1 METART
7 QTAPHRNDFNPF
19 INGGENDELTLRRL
33 DSLLAINAEI
43 AREKS
48 LFQME
53 REKTEAALMAH
64 PLDSRKAF
72 AYFGLLL
79 GIFPPA
85 TIFARMFFTNGSF
98 RNDEFWILGIVAII
112 NVISAIVGYF
122 SGKLVGKIV
131 ANLEMLSWTKM
142 LLVLPFVG
150 MLWGILAGGAGG
162 VIVFVIGAI
171 FGAIFG
177 AMVGGAALPIFAVFH
192 RLLKK
197 GEMIDAKHFYPLA
210 FGITFV
216 ICAFILGS
224 N

>member
-19 INGGENDELTLRRL
+19 INSGENDQLTLQRL
-33 DSLLAINAEI
+33 DSLLSMNAET

-48 LFQME
+48 IFHTE
-53 REKTEAALMAH
+53 REKTEAALMAN
-64 PLDSRKAF
+64 PMDSRKAF

-85 TIFARMFFTNGSF
+85 AIFARMFFNNGSF
-98 RNDEFWILGIVAII
+98 RNDEFWILGIFAII
-112 NVISAIVGYF
+112 NIISAIVGYF
-122 SGKLVGKIV
+122 SGKFIGKIV
-131 ANLEMLSWTKM
+131 ANLEQMSWTKM
-142 LLVLPFVG
+142 LFILPFVG
-150 MLWGILAGGAGG
+150 ILWGILTGGAGG
-162 VIVFVIGAI
+162 IIVFVIGAI
-171 FGAIFG
+171 FGAVFG
-177 AMVGGAALPIFAVFH
+177 AMVGGAALPIFAIFH

-216 ICAFILGS
+216 ICAFILGLK
-224 N
+224 